1 MERITQTVLAETLG
15 VTRPFLCELLQG
27 KRRVMPDTAARLE
40 SISGVGRMTWMYGRP
55 LDIRRELERVY
66 GRINFR
72 RGRLPV
78 KRGGKK

>member
-1 MERITQTVLAETLG
+1 
-15 VTRPFLCELLQG
+15 
-27 KRRVMPDTAARLE
+27 MPDTAARLE